1 MGRSAVIN
9 AERFF
14 MRLGLFCLI
23 TAGNHY
29 FYRLALRLRRNI
41 QDQNDRYLSRFLEKK
56 MNA

>member
-23 TAGNHY
+23 TAGKEY
-29 FYRLALRLRRNI
+29 FYRFVLRLRRNI
-41 QDQNDRYLSRFLEKK
+41 QDQNDRHFSCFLEKK
-56 MNA
+56 MNV